1 MARYLTTIPTN
12 LGFYNLGTVEAYPTG
27 GSGPTAYGPTSYFG
41 SDPLP
46 ASAGDSLYNPI
57 DLGDFSSVFRTLT
70 LNNSHGGLSRKQT
83 TFYRLVLNRP
93 RSIQFS
99 QLYSTTALTSNT
111 NKNTLLAFYQITE
124 DGRREE
130 LPINNNGYVYTSSA
144 VDAEEQEERLRDYP
158 TVALNPGEYLF
169 LITNDIKYL
178 ETTYSIGINVA
189 TTDWRFVKESV
200 QDALDFGSLTESVDA
215 VIDFGTTLFD

>member
-1 MARYLTTIPTN
+1 MARYLTTIPSN

-46 ASAGDSLYNPI
+46 ATAGDSLYNPI
-57 DLGDFSSVFRTLT
+57 DLGDFSAVFRSLTLT
-70 LNNSHGGLSRKQT
+70 NSHGGLSRRQT
-83 TFYRLVLNRP
+83 TFYRLQLIKP

-111 NKNTLLAFYQITE
+111 NKNTLLAVYQITE

-130 LPINNNGYVYTSSA
+130 LPINNNGYVYSSTA
-144 VDAEEQEERLRDYP
+144 IDADVQEERVTDYP
-158 TVALNPGEYLF
+158 SIRLDPGTYLF

-189 TTDWRFVKESV
+189 TTDWRFVNESIEESLDFRLV
-200 QDALDFGSLTESVDA
+200 AESAETLIDFGSVVD
-215 VIDFGTTLFD
+215 